1 MAMVKFEFHPPI
13 EVTSVYG
20 GRVRMADMN
29 VSRDEA
35 LALADALRAAAT
47 GRPTQ
52 EELRAAF
59 DSVLRP
65 GQHWKGTI
73 DIYVPISADQ
83 KLIREAVIHFTGS
96 IPKFTQVSA
105 KSLHVEAAGYY
116 AAIGA

>member
-13 EVTSVYG
+13 EVTAVYG
-20 GRVRMADMN
+20 ERVRMADVNM
-29 VSRDEA
+29 SRNEA

-52 EELRAAF
+52 EALKDAF

-65 GQHWKGTI
+65 GQNWKDTI
-73 DIYVPISADQ
+73 SISVPIDSDLA
-83 KLIREAVIHFTGS
+83 LIREAVIHFTGS
-96 IPKFTQVSA
+96 VPTFTTRGTHIRV
-105 KSLHVEAAGYY
+105 HAAGYY